1 MGEIGNISRRSLRR
15 FGLAAAVLIV
25 LASAAPSVANTEE
38 IPPDRS
44 VSTSPTGLPGPGSAN
59 VGPPAAL
66 ASDDP
71 PLTRAATQQRIE
83 EMSPIH
89 WLSRFGKVS
98 IERRD

>member
-15 FGLAAAVLIV
+15 FGLAAAVLIA

-44 VSTSPTGLPGPGSAN
+44 VSTSPTGQPGPGSAN
-59 VGPPAAL
+59 AGPPAAL
-66 ASDDP
+66 SFDDT
-71 PLTRAATQQRIE
+71 PLTRAAAQQRIE

-89 WLSRFGKVS
+89 WLSRFGRVS